1 MQIVSWGTRV
11 KKAENKRNEQSITLE
26 KGKKPRVRHN
36 MYSRTKNEAKL
47 YISKVRSFM
56 PISFQKC
63 LNVPFLMSSTFSV
76 ILWKIRFFSEF
87 RSRKW
92 QNLGIERDLVPMSCA
107 LVSEEGRATAR
118 DPINP
123 LQIKDCNPLGPSA
136 RLFRLLTYHE

>member
-56 PISFQKC
+56 PISF
-63 LNVPFLMSSTFSV
+63 
-76 ILWKIRFFSEF
+76 
-87 RSRKW
+87 
-92 QNLGIERDLVPMSCA
+92 
-107 LVSEEGRATAR
+107 
-118 DPINP
+118 
-123 LQIKDCNPLGPSA
+123 
-136 RLFRLLTYHE
+136 